1 MTGLLRASS
10 GKTDYFDRKRK
21 FSRHNFPVANFCLKF
36 ADENP
41 SLTERRTKTHWI
53 TNIYFT
59 FIKEGNQSLTV
70 NFLKLD
76 AEFTPGLK
84 DFRTPET
91 NVK

>member
-1 MTGLLRASS
+1 MKIRLLRRD
-10 GKTDYFDRKRK
+10 G
-21 FSRHNFPVANFCLKF
+21 
-36 ADENP
+36 
-41 SLTERRTKTHWI
+41 HWI

>member
-41 SLTERRTKTHWI
+41 SLTERRTHRNNELFH
-53 TNIYFT
+53 NILQT
-59 FIKEGNQSLTV
+59 GIRKQL
-70 NFLKLD
+70 
-76 AEFTPGLK
+76 EFT
-84 DFRTPET
+84 
-91 NVK
+91 

>member
-41 SLTERRTKTHWI
+41 SLTERRT
-53 TNIYFT
+53 TNQNT
-59 FIKEGNQSLTV
+59 
-70 NFLKLD
+70 LD
-76 AEFTPGLK
+76 YKYLFHLHK
-84 DFRTPET
+84 RRKSIFNRQLPET
-91 NVK
+91 

>member
-1 MTGLLRASS
+1 MQYSQPHGPPFPTEKPRKQLSDMWLSVRLLRRD
-10 GKTDYFDRKRK
+10 G
-21 FSRHNFPVANFCLKF
+21 P
-36 ADENP
+36 P
-41 SLTERRTKTHWI
+41 IKTHWI
-53 TNIYFT
+53 TNIYFS

-84 DFRTPET
+84 DFRTAET